1 MSTRLV
7 LIFNKLILY
16 GLIFLVVFIPFIPVS
31 TVPLSFEMPW
41 SLAVTALIVLA
52 LVALWL
58 FKEIYQGTLTFT
70 WTPLN
75 LPILAFVI
83 LTLFQLAPLPPG
95 LLHFFSPATV
105 DVVRTTGNDDYENIS
120 KILKNDNTA
129 ISLVDNQIL
138 SHDDAQNKRWHSI
151 TLYRHASKVELFRL
165 LIYIGVFFLIVN
177 NVHSKHQIFQ
187 IILSIIFSALTISF
201 LGILQYVSKT
211 EKVFWLLDIKRT
223 NFFGTFSNR
232 DHFACYMAMVIPLI
246 LGLLVI
252 EFLHHTDKESS
263 SRHRLSSITSGHKV
277 LFYVFAI
284 VIMLSSLFLA
294 RSGGAAFTIMISFL
308 LFAGMMQYRK
318 RLRKLSW
325 MFVPLFIVVFGMLLW
340 IGIQPVVEKLST
352 TVDVENPSLTARLE
366 FWKDTLTAI
375 KDFPVFGAGIGV
387 FPFIYPHYSTVPFEL
402 SGFINHAHNE
412 YFELML
418 ETGIIGF
425 TIILW
430 ALYRFIKDTAFHHV
444 IGITNGIGHT
454 QTYHKKFGV
463 KESFKKR
470 NDPFIIGT
478 AMGGII
484 GVISMSIHNIV
495 DFNFHVPACA
505 FLLSVLLGITMV
517 AVHMKHNN
525 IT

>member
-1 MSTRLV
+1 MTTRHGI
-7 LIFNKLILY
+7 IFNKLILY
-16 GLIFLVVFIPFIPVS
+16 GLIFLVVFVPFIPVS
-31 TVPLSFEMPW
+31 TVPLSVEMPW

-58 FKEIYQGTLTFT
+58 FKEIYRGTFTFT

-83 LTLFQLAPLPPG
+83 LTLFQLVPLPPG

-105 DVVRTTGNDDYENIS
+105 DVVKTTGNDDYENIS

-129 ISLVDNQIL
+129 TSLMDNQVL
-138 SHDDAQNKRWHSI
+138 SHDNVQNKRWHSI

-187 IILSIIFSALTISF
+187 IILSTIFSALTISF

-211 EKVFWLLDIKRT
+211 ERVFWLLDIKRT

-232 DHFACYMAMVIPLI
+232 DHFACYMAMFIPLI
-246 LGLLVI
+246 FGLLII
-252 EFLHHTDKESS
+252 EFLHHTDKEPS
-263 SRHRLSSITSGHKV
+263 SRHKPSSITSVHKA

-294 RSGGAAFTIMISFL
+294 RSGGAAYTIMISFL
-308 LFAGMMQYRK
+308 LFAGIMQYRK

-340 IGIQPVVEKLST
+340 IGIRPVVEKLST
-352 TVDVENPSLTARLE
+352 TMNVDNPSLTARLE
-366 FWKDTLTAI
+366 FWKDTLSAV
-375 KDFPVFGAGIGV
+375 KDFPVFGVGIGV
-387 FPFIYPHYSTVPFEL
+387 FPFIYPHYSTVPLEL
-402 SGFINHAHNE
+402 RGFINHAHNE
-412 YFELML
+412 YLELML
-418 ETGIIGF
+418 ETGTIGF
-425 TIILW
+425 LIILW

-444 IGITNGIGHT
+444 IGLTNGIGHT
-454 QTYHKKFGV
+454 QTYHKKFGI